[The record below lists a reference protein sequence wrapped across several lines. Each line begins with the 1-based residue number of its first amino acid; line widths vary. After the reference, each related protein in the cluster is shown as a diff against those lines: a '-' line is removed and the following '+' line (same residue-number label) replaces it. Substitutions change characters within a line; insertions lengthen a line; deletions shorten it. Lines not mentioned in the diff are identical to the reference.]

1 MDSLQLAELL
11 CARIC
16 HDLSGPVGAAAAG
29 AELFEDMDAAPDPET
44 LNLVAGAAAGA
55 ASRLK
60 FFRAALGPAAS
71 APQASRALRDLIEGY
86 LATQV
91 SAASPGIA
99 LAWPELPTALDGASA
114 RLLLNLLLLAKD
126 ALPRGG
132 RIAVDMSDG
141 RPRVVARGEPAA
153 LSDEARQVLVDGHPA
168 TGPRGAQ
175 AQFARIL
182 AERLGGTLAATITA
196 EGLALS
202 VCSPPAPAEG
212 GGFTSE
218 G

>member
-1 MDSLQLAELL
+1 MDPLQLAELL

-29 AELFEDMDAAPDPET
+29 AELFEDMEAAPDPET
-44 LNLVAGAAAGA
+44 LGLVAGAAAGA
-55 ASRLK
+55 AGRLK

-71 APQASRALRDLIEGY
+71 APQSSAMLRDLIETY

-91 SAASPGIA
+91 SAASPGIV
-99 LAWPELPTALDGASA
+99 LAWAEPPVALDGATA
-114 RLLLNLLLLAKD
+114 RLLLNLVLLAKD

-132 RIAVDMSDG
+132 RITVDLSDG

-153 LSDEARQVLVDGHPA
+153 LSDEARQVLADGRA
-168 TGPRGAQ
+168 AAGPRGAQ
-175 AQFARIL
+175 AQFAQIL
-182 AERLGGTLAATITA
+182 ASRLGGRLAAAVTA
-196 EGLALS
+196 EGLALTII
-202 VCSPPAPAEG
+202 SPPPPADG
-212 GGFTSE
+212 GDVTSE